1 MKAPHSCLA
10 RFVLSSIT
18 RPALAC
24 SAHAIKVRGAKVA
37 AVYGAV
43 RLQHEALQ
51 APARPVLRNA
61 SIGENVI
68 DYARTM
74 EHGHAE
80 LFGGATGHVKKMVD

>member
-1 MKAPHSCLA
+1 M
-10 RFVLSSIT
+10 
-18 RPALAC
+18 
-24 SAHAIKVRGAKVA
+24 A

-51 APARPVLRNA
+51 APARPVLRDP

-68 DYARTM
+68 NDARTM
-74 EHGHAE
+74 EHSHAQ